1 MIEIVLSGRSWAK
14 STAGLSSLTSH
25 SHLTWKVLSCYFCS
39 HFMEKETESGKGY
52 ILGSRRQHLSP
63 DPLDNQY
70 PWLLPNFVGGI
81 SRLFAGHCPSCFN
94 TNSHLTHAVTLCRQ
108 RLCFTFVKDQLLT
121 AQFLLMERKMVR
133 AAGEEKRERKLL
145 F

>member
-1 MIEIVLSGRSWAK
+1 MG
-14 STAGLSSLTSH
+14 
-25 SHLTWKVLSCYFCS
+25 
-39 HFMEKETESGKGY
+39 
-52 ILGSRRQHLSP
+52 P

-70 PWLLPNFVGGI
+70 PWLLPNFVGDI
-81 SRLFAGHCPSCFN
+81 SRLFAGHCPNCFN
-94 TNSHLTHAVTLCRQ
+94 TNSHLTRAVTLCRQ

-121 AQFLLMERKMVR
+121 AQSLLTERKMVR

>member
-1 MIEIVLSGRSWAK
+1 MG
-14 STAGLSSLTSH
+14 
-25 SHLTWKVLSCYFCS
+25 
-39 HFMEKETESGKGY
+39 
-52 ILGSRRQHLSP
+52 P

-70 PWLLPNFVGGI
+70 PWLLPNFVGDI
-81 SRLFAGHCPSCFN
+81 SRLFAGHCPNCFN
-94 TNSHLTHAVTLCRQ
+94 TNSHLTRAVTLRRQ